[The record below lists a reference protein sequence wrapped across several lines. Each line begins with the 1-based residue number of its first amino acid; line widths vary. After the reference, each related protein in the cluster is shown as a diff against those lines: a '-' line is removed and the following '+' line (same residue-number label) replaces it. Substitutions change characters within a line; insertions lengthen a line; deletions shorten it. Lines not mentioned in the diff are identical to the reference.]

1 MNLSGKI
8 NALAKRLKKLQP
20 DADAVPVAVGVWY
33 CTAEGEIIEGSGK
46 TMLAPKNRQHAL
58 GMTLVRRPAASKFD
72 AYAEFEAEIKKCNE
86 YQARLNEKHT
96 QSI

>member
-8 NALAKRLKKLQP
+8 NALAKRLNSMQP
-20 DADAVPVAVGVWY
+20 DPDAVPVAVGIWFCDENGVV
-33 CTAEGEIIEGSGK
+33 IEGSGK
-46 TMLAPKNRQHAL
+46 TIMVSERLKNKY
-58 GMTLVRRPAASKFD
+58 GMMLVRRPAASRFD

-86 YQARLNEKHT
+86 YQKKLNEQHT